1 VNAAHVFRAP
11 PAESP
16 GGGAK
21 YVGFALRS
29 RAPVDCPAVDQ
40 AWLDELSEFIRIP
53 SVSADASRA
62 ADVQQAGEWVCDF
75 VRRAGGEAE
84 LRDWNGHP
92 LALGE
97 LPASSDADAPT
108 VICYGHFDVQPPA
121 PLELWQSD
129 PFEATV
135 REGRVYARGIADD
148 KGQLY
153 MLLKAAEQLS
163 RRDALPV
170 NLRICCDGEEETG
183 GHSIVDF
190 LAADER
196 GGDACVIFDTAMLKR
211 DAPLFNLSTRGLV
224 YFHVRVKTGGRDLH
238 SGLFGGAALNALH
251 ALTRT
256 LDGVLAKDGRLPEP
270 LRAGI
275 APPTDE
281 ELAGWAELTPG
292 AEELA
297 GQGAR
302 PVDPKAAEEFY
313 LRTFAEPSL
322 DVNGIEGGSP
332 HLQKT
337 VLPVEAHAN
346 LSIRL
351 APGQDPEQIAPE
363 VDRLLREAAPEGA
376 ELEITRLSSARPGLV
391 DPNSPAVRLG
401 LEAFER
407 AVGTRPLL
415 VRSGGTL
422 PIVPALADKGIP
434 TILTGFALPDSNIH
448 APNENLLA
456 DYLPLGVRAAAEL
469 YTAFGKLS

>member
-1 VNAAHVFRAP
+1 VPVD
-11 PAESP
+11 
-16 GGGAK
+16 
-21 YVGFALRS
+21 S
-29 RAPVDCPAVDQ
+29 RAVEQ

-53 SVSADASRA
+53 SVSADPERA
-62 ADVQQAGEWVCDF
+62 GAVQQAGQWVCDF
-75 VRRAGGEAE
+75 VRGAGGEAE

-97 LPASSDADAPT
+97 IPASAGNGDTPT

-121 PLELWQSD
+121 PLDLWESD

-135 REGRVYARGIADD
+135 RDGRVYARGVADD

-153 MLLKAAEQLS
+153 MLLKAAEEL
-163 RRDALPV
+163 RARNALPV

-211 DAPLFNLSTRGLV
+211 DVPVFNLSTRGLI
-224 YFHVRVKTGGRDLH
+224 YFHVRVKTGSRDLH
-238 SGLFGGAALNALH
+238 SGIFGGAALNALH
-251 ALTRT
+251 ALVQAV
-256 LDGVLAKDGRLPEP
+256 DAVLAKDGRLPEP

-275 APPTDE
+275 APPTTE
-281 ELAGWAELTPG
+281 ELAAWAELTPG

-302 PVDPKAAEEFY
+302 PMDAKAAEEFY
-313 LRTFAEPSL
+313 LRTFAEPAL

-332 HLQKT
+332 QLQKT

-363 VDRLLREAAPEGA
+363 VERLLREAAPEGA
-376 ELEITRLSSARPGLV
+376 ELEVAKLSSARPGLV
-391 DPNSPAVRLG
+391 DPESPVVQLG
-401 LEAFER
+401 LDAFER
-407 AVGTRPLL
+407 ALGTRPLL
-415 VRSGGTL
+415 ARSGGTL

-448 APNENLLA
+448 SPNENLLA
-456 DYLPLGVRAAAEL
+456 EYLPLGVRAASEL
-469 YTAFGKLS
+469 YKAFGEL

>member
-1 VNAAHVFRAP
+1 
-11 PAESP
+11 
-16 GGGAK
+16 
-21 YVGFALRS
+21 
-29 RAPVDCPAVDQ
+29 VDQ

-53 SVSADASRA
+53 SVSADAERA
-62 ADVQQAGEWVCDF
+62 ADVQQAGAWVCEF
-75 VRRAGGEAE
+75 VRQAGGEAE
-84 LRDWNGHP
+84 LRDWSGHP

-97 LPASSDADAPT
+97 IPASSADANTPT
-108 VICYGHFDVQPPA
+108 IICYGHFDVQPPA

-135 REGRVYARGIADD
+135 RDGRVYARGIADD

-163 RRDALPV
+163 RDKALPV

-196 GGDACVIFDTAMLKR
+196 GGDACIIFDTAMLRR
-211 DAPLFNLSTRGLV
+211 DVPLFNLSTRGLI
-224 YFHVRVKTGGRDLH
+224 YFHVRVRTGDRDLH

-251 ALTRT
+251 ALARA
-256 LDGVLAKDGRLPEP
+256 LDGVLAKNGRLPEP

-275 APPTDE
+275 APPTRE
-281 ELAGWAELTPG
+281 ELAGWAALTPG

-302 PVDPKAAEEFY
+302 PMDPKAAEELY
-313 LRTFAEPSL
+313 VRTFAEPAL

-332 HLQKT
+332 ILQKT
-337 VLPVEAHAN
+337 VLPIEANAN

-363 VDRLLREAAPEGA
+363 VERLLREAAPEGA

-391 DPNSPAVRLG
+391 DPSSPAVQLG

-407 AVGTRPLL
+407 ALGTRPLL

-448 APNENLLA
+448 APNENILA
-456 DYLPLGVRAAAEL
+456 DYLPLGVKAAAEL
-469 YTAFGKLS
+469 YTAFAELR